1 MMEYLLIAG
10 TVLFVLIF
18 FGMCVFVHELG
29 HFLAAKLC
37 GLRIL
42 AFSLG
47 FKKAWGKKIGGVDYR
62 IGWIPAG
69 GYVELPQLDTTDETT
84 DEDGKVIPPAG
95 PWARLFTAFC
105 GPFFNILFGLLLG
118 CAIWIWGMP
127 QGTPDLKTVV
137 VDRIVV
143 DSPEYRAGLRPGDE
157 IVRLNGRELNIPWSQ
172 ITKRILFSGGEVT
185 LDVKRGD
192 ETLKVVYQPEPNP
205 YVAPELRRER
215 LGMPFFTPK
224 VPLLVSPMSGGPA
237 ERSGLRSGDL
247 LRRAND
253 NEVED
258 ILELNFIIAGI
269 EPGQPLYLDVE
280 HRDGQAETLTVTPE
294 ETGEAPYY
302 SLGFSCDD
310 DGVIDYVV
318 GYSPADAAGIMV
330 GDRLVRADN
339 APLGSV
345 DAFFDK
351 VATGGGAAVTL
362 NLERGGNEFGQQVV
376 PVGLGAR
383 RIGADSR
390 IVCYPSPFRQLSDV
404 VEMTWETFRNLGIN
418 VGHKLNLTERQTTVS
433 AKNLSGPLGIVV
445 TMYRAVSA
453 SFMTGV
459 YMVVFISFAL
469 AIFNLLPL
477 PVLDGGHILFALIEI
492 VTRRKVPKFIV
503 KNLSYLFVVIL
514 VGGMA
519 AVTLLDVMRFVP
531 APAPVKAPV
540 FVSIDNPDVPVAE
553 DNIAIGSEAGNAE
566 SEPVESAENEQP

>member
-29 HFLAAKLC
+29 HFMAAKLC

-47 FKKAWGKKIGGVDYR
+47 FKKAWGKKINGVEYR

-84 DEDGKVIPPAG
+84 DEDGRVIPPAG

-157 IVRLNGRELNIPWSQ
+157 IVRLNGEALNIPWTH

-185 LDVKRGD
+185 LDVKRGG
-192 ETLKVVYQPEPNP
+192 ETLKIVYQPEPNP
-205 YVAPELRRER
+205 YVAAELRRER
-215 LGMPFFTPK
+215 LGMPFFTPR
-224 VPLLVSPMSGGPA
+224 VPLLVSPMSGSPA
-237 ERSGLRSGDL
+237 ERAGLRAGDL

-253 NEVED
+253 GEVDD
-258 ILELNFIIAGI
+258 ILELNFIIAAI
-269 EPGQPLYLDVE
+269 EPEQPLYLDVE
-280 HRDGQAETLTVTPE
+280 HRDGSAETLTVIPE
-294 ETGEAPYY
+294 STGEKPYY
-302 SLGFSCDD
+302 SLGLSCGD
-310 DGVIDYVV
+310 DGRVDYVV
-318 GYSPADAAGIMV
+318 GYSPADAAGVMD
-330 GDRLVRADN
+330 GDRIVKADGV
-339 APLGSV
+339 PFSSSGE
-345 DAFFDK
+345 FFDRI
-351 VATGGGAAVTL
+351 ASGTGAAVALT
-362 NLERGGNEFGQQVV
+362 LERDGNEFEQSVV
-376 PVGLGAR
+376 PVGLGVR

-477 PVLDGGHILFALIEI
+477 PVLDGGHILFAVIEI

-514 VGGMA
+514 IGGMA
-519 AVTLLDVMRFVP
+519 AVTMLDVMRFVP
-531 APAPVKAPV
+531 APPPVKAPV
-540 FVSIDNPDVPVAE
+540 FVSIEHPDLPNAVPDA
-553 DNIAIGSEAGNAE
+553 AASEIDGAAVDIEGG
-566 SEPVESAENEQP
+566 VENEQP